1 VQADSM
7 QQDSTTESSRA
18 VRDAPSKMVNY
29 GDLNLSRPEGINTL
43 ESRVRKAVDSVCK
56 QSGGKGLHRVQEER
70 ECRDAALADAMA
82 QVHALSV
89 SEAVASQSDDKC
101 MDTKVA
107 DAVAQVHVVT
117 VHQGVVGR

>member
-1 VQADSM
+1 M
-7 QQDSTTESSRA
+7 
-18 VRDAPSKMVNY
+18 
-29 GDLNLSRPEGINTL
+29 L
-43 ESRVRKAVDSVCK
+43 
-56 QSGGKGLHRVQEER
+56 QEER